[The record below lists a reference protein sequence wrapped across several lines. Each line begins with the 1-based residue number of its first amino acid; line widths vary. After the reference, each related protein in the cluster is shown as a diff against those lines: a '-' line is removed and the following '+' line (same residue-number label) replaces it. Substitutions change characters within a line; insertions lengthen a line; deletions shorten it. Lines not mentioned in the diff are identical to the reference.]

1 METQTSFINDGPK
14 SHSSKLNQLDFISG
28 NNKDY
33 YYNNNDKNS
42 NSQFN
47 NFNSYNYNSNKS
59 GSSYDNAE
67 SARLIPISENFKN
80 ESNKQ
85 RRKEIVARV
94 FIFLCLLICIGL
106 ALMGLFH
113 YLITNDRR
121 LDSISILF
129 WSGSAFLI
137 IVLIIC
143 LMAKHCG
150 SD

>member
-14 SHSSKLNQLDFISG
+14 IHSNKLNQLDFLSG
-28 NNKDY
+28 NNNNNRDN
-33 YYNNNDKNS
+33 YYNNKNDKNS
-42 NSQFN
+42 ITHFN
-47 NFNSYNYNSNKS
+47 NYNYS
-59 GSSYDNAE
+59 GHSSYDNE
-67 SARLIPISENFKN
+67 SARLIPISGNFKN
-80 ESNKQ
+80 ESINKQ
-85 RRKEIVARV
+85 RRKVVIARI
-94 FIFLCLLICIGL
+94 FILLCLLICLGL

-113 YLITNDRR
+113 YLITNDKR

-143 LMAKHCG
+143 LLARHCG